1 MTAQRKVRSGSVGVK
16 DKKGIGKMAGRPPKK
31 GINYAGWSVDIF
43 DNDTKID
50 KLLDAHGWDGFG
62 IYFYL
67 CQRAY
72 GSEGYFYKWGYDD
85 CASTSRK
92 MGGGIGSGT
101 VRETVGYCLQIGLF
115 DKRLFDRWGV
125 LTSRG
130 IQRRYWEVVKAR
142 DVRAVIS
149 DYWLLQDDE
158 CRGLIKLPLNRDLSE
173 GNTNFPAGNTDYQEG
188 NANFPAIKESKV
200 NKRKGKQRVRVR
212 RIEEFI
218 SAYPKECRRHLT
230 EAAYADLI
238 MDGVETEDDLI
249 ACAKNYAEAC
259 RILETP
265 ERYIKNAENFLKE
278 FVFEKYLPGKYRKPT
293 SKKQRNGFHDLQ
305 RQDYDFEQLEKELTG
320 NL

>member
-1 MTAQRKVRSGSVGVK
+1 
-16 DKKGIGKMAGRPPKK
+16 MAGRPPKK
-31 GINYAGWSVDIF
+31 GIAYAGWSVDIF

-72 GSEGYFYKWGYDD
+72 GGEGYFYKWGYDD

-115 DKRLFDRWGV
+115 DKGLFDRWGV

-130 IQRRYWEVVKAR
+130 IQRRYWEVVKGR
-142 DVRAVIS
+142 DVRTVIS
-149 DYWLLQDDE
+149 DYWLLRDE
-158 CRGLIKLPLNRDLSE
+158 ECKGLIKISLNSDLSE
-173 GNTNFPAGNTDYQEG
+173 GNANFSAGNTNYTEG
-188 NANFPAIKESKV
+188 NANFPYIKESKV
-200 NKRKGKQRVRVR
+200 NKSKEKQRECVQ

-218 SAYPKECRRHLT
+218 SAYPKDCGRHLT
-230 EAAYADLI
+230 EIAYCDLV
-238 MDGVETEDDLI
+238 MDGVETKDNLV

-278 FVFEKYLPGKYRKPT
+278 FVFEKYLPGRYKKPAPDGQ
-293 SKKQRNGFHDLQ
+293 KKGKSNQFNQFQ
-305 RQDYDFEQLEKELTG
+305 QNEYDFAKLENELLS
-320 NL
+320 N

>member
-1 MTAQRKVRSGSVGVK
+1 
-16 DKKGIGKMAGRPPKK
+16 MAGRPPKK

-50 KLLDAHGWDGFG
+50 KLLDAYGWDGFG

-72 GSEGYFYKWGYDD
+72 GGEGYFYQWSYDD

-130 IQRRYWEVVKAR
+130 IQRRYWEVVKGR
-142 DVRAVIS
+142 DVRTVIS

-158 CRGLIKLPLNRDLSE
+158 CKGLLKTPLNSNLS
-173 GNTNFPAGNTDYQEG
+173 EG
-188 NANFPAIKESKV
+188 NANFPAGNTNYPEGNANSPSIKESKV
-200 NKRKGKQRVRVR
+200 NKSKVNNNARA
-212 RIEEFI
+212 IERFDFFWCCYPLDKNRYLAEQ
-218 SAYPKECRRHLT
+218 AYITVLKDT
-230 EAAYADLI
+230 DY
-238 MDGVETEDDLI
+238 TEDDLVES
-249 ACAKNYAEAC
+249 AKNYAEYCKITGTDKIYHAS
-259 RILETP
+259 
-265 ERYIKNAENFLKE
+265 NFLSKAH
-278 FVFEKYLPGKYRKPT
+278 FEDYLPGKYKKPCQ
-293 SKKQRNGFHDLQ
+293 KKSQNSFNKFEQ
-305 RQDYDFEQLEKELTG
+305 NEYDFEKLEDELLS
-320 NL
+320 N

>member
-1 MTAQRKVRSGSVGVK
+1 
-16 DKKGIGKMAGRPPKK
+16 MAGRPPKK
-31 GINYAGWSVDIF
+31 GIDYAGWSVSIF

-72 GSEGYFYKWGYDD
+72 GGEGYFYQWGYDD

-115 DKRLFDRWGV
+115 DKGLFDRWGV

-142 DVRAVIS
+142 DVRTVIS

-158 CRGLIKLPLNRDLSE
+158 CKGLIKSPLNSNLSS
-173 GNTNFPAGNTDYQEG
+173 GNINYPAGNTNYQEG
-188 NANFPAIKESKV
+188 NANFHSIKE
-200 NKRKGKQRVRVR
+200 RKGNKSKGKETEKTIAIESAKRF
-212 RIEEFI
+212 EEFLF
-218 SAYPKECRRHLT
+218 SYPKKCNRHLT
-230 EAAYADLI
+230 EHEYASLLLTGKI
-238 MDGVETEDDLI
+238 TEDELI
-249 ACAKNYAEAC
+249 QCSLNYAESC

-265 ERYIKNAENFLKE
+265 ERYIKNSENFLRE
-278 FVFEKYLPGKYRKPT
+278 FVFEQYLPKKYKKPI
-293 SKKQRNGFHDLQ
+293 SKKPNNRFHNFEQQDT
-305 RQDYDFEQLEKELTG
+305 DYDALILERVKEWTQKKG
-320 NL
+320 R